1 MSRDK
6 IDDIDKLD
14 NIIEDCRNAKGRF
27 LEKYGWKHRC
37 DFPDAVWRWCK
48 VVAGREIC
56 LNLED
61 AVWFEKHD
69 TYLEEPEDE

>member
-14 NIIEDCRNAKGRF
+14 SIIEDCRNAKGRF

-37 DFPDAVWRWCK
+37 DFPDAVSQSR
-48 VVAGREIC
+48 
-56 LNLED
+56 
-61 AVWFEKHD
+61 
-69 TYLEEPEDE
+69 